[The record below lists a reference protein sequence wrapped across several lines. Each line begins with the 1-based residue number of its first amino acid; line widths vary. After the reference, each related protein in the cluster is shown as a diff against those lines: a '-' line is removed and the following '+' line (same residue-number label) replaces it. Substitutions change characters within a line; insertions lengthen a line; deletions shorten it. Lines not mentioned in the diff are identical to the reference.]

1 MKKISKT
8 GDKLDSIRI
17 EIWHTLENHDIDGP
31 QNICTFVKNTIMSAI
46 VIKAD
51 NQNTKILKE
60 LAKKLG
66 ADVLNINE
74 NQFEDLALG
83 IIMDKV
89 KTGETVSRDSI
100 MNKLEKK

>member
-1 MKKISKT
+1 
-8 GDKLDSIRI
+8 
-17 EIWHTLENHDIDGP
+17 
-31 QNICTFVKNTIMSAI
+31 MSAI

-74 NQFEDLALG
+74 EQYEDLALG
-83 IIMDKV
+83 LLIEKS
-89 KTGETVSRDSI
+89 KTGETVSRESI
-100 MNKLEKK
+100 MNKLDKK

>member
-1 MKKISKT
+1 
-8 GDKLDSIRI
+8 
-17 EIWHTLENHDIDGP
+17 
-31 QNICTFVKNTIMSAI
+31 MSAI

-74 NQFEDLALG
+74 EQYEDLALG
-83 IIMDKV
+83 LLIEKS
-89 KTGETVSRDSI
+89 KTGETVSRESI
-100 MNKLEKK
+100 MKKLDKK

>member
-1 MKKISKT
+1 
-8 GDKLDSIRI
+8 
-17 EIWHTLENHDIDGP
+17 
-31 QNICTFVKNTIMSAI
+31 MSAI

-74 NQFEDLALG
+74 DQFENLALG

-89 KTGETVSRDSI
+89 KTGDSVSRESI
-100 MNKLEKK
+100 MNKLESK